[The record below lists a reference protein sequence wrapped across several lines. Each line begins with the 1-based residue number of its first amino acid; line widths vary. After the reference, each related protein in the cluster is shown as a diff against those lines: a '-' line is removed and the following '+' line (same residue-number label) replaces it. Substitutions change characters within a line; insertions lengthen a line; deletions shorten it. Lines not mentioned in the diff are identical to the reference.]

1 MLTEAEEC
9 LENVLRGV
17 FPADVFT
24 ARGHPNITATN
35 RKTLEITKDPYVT
48 KRGDCIVACCS
59 EKAAGELRRDV
70 LRALTAPGIVV
81 VILSTG
87 SAWDYAAGETPRATP
102 TSTWRIVV
110 RKSTYVDESTIAI
123 RAGKSAADLDRGLIR
138 ELRRGVPLKVVLGVC
153 PLSV

>member
-1 MLTEAEEC
+1 MPNEAEEC

-17 FPADVFT
+17 SPADVFT

-48 KRGDCIVACCS
+48 RRGDCIVACCA

-70 LRALTAPGIVV
+70 LQALTAPGVVV

-87 SAWDYAAGETPRATP
+87 SAWDYTAGETPRVAP

-110 RKSTYVDESTIAI
+110 RTSTYVDESTVVI
-123 RAGKSAADLDRGLIR
+123 RAGKSAADLDRRLIQ
-138 ELRRGVPLKVVLGVC
+138 ELRRGVHLRVVIGVC